1 MDKQEPISIGSL
13 LHEMYEGDV
22 SMKKRITLF
31 LSALFLVSGLWALV
45 LPQEKIRIAV
55 IPKSDAALFWKSAH
69 MGAKLGAMAAADVEI
84 FWKAPL
90 TESDQEQQIAI
101 VEQCIAE
108 GVSGIVLSPISYD
121 ALSEPV
127 SKAMKKKIPVLIF
140 DSALKGKAGKNFI
153 SFVGID
159 NRKAGGLAGEYL
171 AKLLKGKGKV
181 VLLRYVKSQANTTER
196 EEGFLEA
203 IAKHKSIRV
212 IVKDRYAGGTTDEA
226 KKASMNLLS
235 QLKEADGIFCPNEQS
250 TLGMLFTLRDANL
263 AGKVKFV
270 GFDTPAPVVEALKKG
285 EVSALIAQDP
295 SRMGYLSIKTI
306 VDYIRGKKI
315 DQTIDIGVCVI
326 TRENLDDANVQ
337 KLLSLP
343 SSVE

>member
-1 MDKQEPISIGSL
+1 
-13 LHEMYEGDV
+13 
-22 SMKKRITLF
+22 
-31 LSALFLVSGLWALV
+31 VSGFWAIV
-45 LPQEKIRIAV
+45 IPQEKLKIAV
-55 IPKSDAALFWKSAH
+55 IPKSGAALFWKSTH
-69 MGAKLGAMAAADVEI
+69 MGAKLGAMAAADVDV
-84 FWKAPL
+84 FWKAPQS
-90 TESDQEQQIAI
+90 ESDQEQQIKI
-101 VEQCIAE
+101 VEQCIE
-108 GVSGIVLSPISYD
+108 MGVSGIVLSPISYD
-121 ALSEPV
+121 ALVEPV

-140 DSALKGKAGKNFI
+140 DSALKGTAGKNFI
-153 SFVGID
+153 GFVGID
-159 NRKAGGLAGEYL
+159 NRKAGGLAGEHL
-171 AKLLKGKGKV
+171 AKLLKGNGKV

-212 IVKDRYAGGTTDEA
+212 IVKDRYAGGTTNEA
-226 KKASMNLLS
+226 KETSLNLLS

-250 TLGMLFTLRDANL
+250 TMGMLLALRDANL

-270 GFDTPAPVVEALKKG
+270 GFDTPAPVIEALKKG

-315 DQTIDIGVCVI
+315 DPMIDIGVSVI
-326 TRENLDDANVQ
+326 NRENLNDANVQ
-337 KLLSLP
+337 KLLSMP

>member
-1 MDKQEPISIGSL
+1 
-13 LHEMYEGDV
+13 
-22 SMKKRITLF
+22 MKKRIVLLLLT
-31 LSALFLVSGLWALV
+31 LFLVSGKWAIV
-45 LPQEKIRIAV
+45 IPQEKLKIAV
-55 IPKSDAALFWKSAH
+55 IPKSGAALFWKSAH

-84 FWKAPL
+84 VWKAPQ
-90 TESDQEQQIAI
+90 TESDQQQQIGI

-108 GVSGIVLSPISYD
+108 GVSGIVLSPISYT
-121 ALSEPV
+121 ALIEPV

-140 DSALKGKAGKNFI
+140 DSALKGKAGKDFI
-153 SFVGID
+153 GFVGVD

-171 AKLLKGKGKV
+171 ANLLGGNGKV

-203 IAKHKSIRV
+203 IANHGGIRI
-212 IVKDRYAGGTTDEA
+212 IVKDHYAGGTTDEA
-226 KKASMNLLS
+226 RKASMTIVS

-250 TLGMLFTLRDANL
+250 TMGMLLALRDANL

-270 GFDTPAPVVEALKKG
+270 GFDTPTPVVEALKKG
-285 EVSALIAQDP
+285 EVNAVIAQDP
-295 SRMGYLSIKTI
+295 SRMGYLSVKTI

-315 DQTIDIGVCVI
+315 DQMTDIGVSVI
-326 TRENLDDANVQ
+326 TRDNLNDAKVQ
-337 KLLSLP
+337 KLLSMP

>member
-1 MDKQEPISIGSL
+1 
-13 LHEMYEGDV
+13 
-22 SMKKRITLF
+22 MKKRIALF
-31 LSALFLVSGLWALV
+31 LTALFLVSGLWTIV
-45 LPQEKIRIAV
+45 IPQEKLKIAM
-55 IPKSDAALFWKSAH
+55 IPKNDAALFWKSAH
-69 MGAKLGAMAAADVEI
+69 MGAKLGAMAAANVEI
-84 FWKAPL
+84 LWKAPL
-90 TESDQEQQIAI
+90 IEGGQKQQIAI

-140 DSALKGKAGKNFI
+140 DSALEGKAGKDFI
-153 SFVGID
+153 SFVGVD
-159 NRKAGGLAGEYL
+159 NRKAGKLAGEYL
-171 AKLLKGKGKV
+171 AKLLKGNGKV
-181 VLLRYVKSQANTTER
+181 VLIRYIKNKGNTTER

-203 IAKHKSIRV
+203 IAKHKSIQI
-212 IVKDRYAGGTTDEA
+212 IVKEWDARSTADEA
-226 KKASMNLLS
+226 KKACMSLLS
-235 QLKEADGIFCPNEQS
+235 QLKKADGIFCPNEQS
-250 TLGMLFTLRDANL
+250 TIGTLLALREAKL

-270 GFDTPAPVVEALKKG
+270 GFDTPTPVVEALKKG
-285 EVSALIAQDP
+285 EVNALIAQDP

-315 DQTIDIGVCVI
+315 DQMIDIGVCVI
-326 TRENLDDANVQ
+326 TRENLNDAKVQ

>member
-1 MDKQEPISIGSL
+1 
-13 LHEMYEGDV
+13 
-22 SMKKRITLF
+22 MKKRIVL
-31 LSALFLVSGLWALV
+31 LLLALFLVSGKWAIV
-45 LPQEKIRIAV
+45 IPQEKLKIAV
-55 IPKSDAALFWKSAH
+55 IPKSGAALFWKSAH

-84 FWKAPL
+84 VWKAPQ
-90 TESDQEQQIAI
+90 TESDQQQQIGI

-108 GVSGIVLSPISYD
+108 GVSGIVLSPISYT
-121 ALSEPV
+121 ALIEPV

-140 DSALKGKAGKNFI
+140 DSALKGKAGKDFI
-153 SFVGID
+153 GFVGVD

-171 AKLLKGKGKV
+171 ANLLGGNGKV

-203 IAKHKSIRV
+203 IANHGGIRI
-212 IVKDRYAGGTTDEA
+212 IVKDHYAGGTTDEA
-226 KKASMNLLS
+226 RKASMSIVS

-250 TLGMLFTLRDANL
+250 TMGMLLALRDANL

-270 GFDTPAPVVEALKKG
+270 GFDTPTPVVEALKKG
-285 EVSALIAQDP
+285 EVNAVIAQDP
-295 SRMGYLSIKTI
+295 SRMGYLSVKTI

-315 DQTIDIGVCVI
+315 DQMTDIGVSVI
-326 TRENLDDANVQ
+326 TRDNLNDAKVQ
-337 KLLSLP
+337 KLLSMP